1 MLPRELDAAMAVY
14 LGAERGG
21 GYEPIRKDARL
32 QAAFG
37 TAWRDV
43 KARLDAIP
51 ATMMAWDVDWEQWF
65 SGTARAPDPRCRLRL
80 GAAGSGRLGRHGD
93 SAQPMSAS
101 DGS

>member
-14 LGAERGG
+14 LGAERDG

-43 KARLDAIP
+43 KARLDAIL
-51 ATMMAWDVDWEQWF
+51 ATMMAWDVDWERETLITAGDRIERQLAERMPELGPTTRRAMANYFTFQWK
-65 SGTARAPDPRCRLRL
+65 
-80 GAAGSGRLGRHGD
+80 
-93 SAQPMSAS
+93 
-101 DGS
+101 

>member
-43 KARLDAIP
+43 KARLDAIL
-51 ATMMAWDVDWEQWF
+51 ATMMAWDVDGEQWF
-65 SGTARAPDPRCRLRL
+65 NGTAGPRILDAASGSVL
-80 GAAGSGRLGRHGD
+80 LAAAGSVATATLRNR
-93 SAQPMSAS
+93 
-101 DGS
+101 